1 MAKRS
6 ETSKLKSKLNKKVK
20 IEKSNNFYIYG
31 IFQDGQCLYIG
42 QTTNF
47 ERRKEEHIKELMYNK
62 HENKSLQK
70 YYNKKPQIEVKQL
83 LEIPTTN
90 TLIIFF
96 IEGLMNSIFKPK
108 ANKIVMM
115 QGRSRIVLQR
125 VDENLAN
132 LLVKTVVEYYGGKFS
147 L

>member
-1 MAKRS
+1 MS
-6 ETSKLKSKLNKKVK
+6 LTSKTKRKLNKSAKL
-20 IEKSNNFYIYG
+20 EKSENFYIYG

-47 ERRKEEHIKELMYNK
+47 ERRREEHIKELMYNK

-70 YYNKKPQIEVKQL
+70 YYNKKPQVEVKQL

-96 IEGLMNSIFKPK
+96 VEGLMNSIFKPK

-115 QGRSRIVLQR
+115 QGKMRIVLQR
-125 VDENLAN
+125 TDENLAK
-132 LLVKTVVEYYGGKFS
+132 LLVKTIVEYYGGEFN

>member
-6 ETSKLKSKLNKKVK
+6 ETSKLKSKLNKKAV
-20 IEKSNNFYIYG
+20 IEKSDSFYIYG
-31 IFQDGQCLYIG
+31 IFQDNQCLYIG

-70 YYNKKPQIEVKQL
+70 YYNKKPQIEVRQL
-83 LEIPTTN
+83 LEVPTTN

-96 IEGLMNSIFKPK
+96 VEGLVNSIFKPK
-108 ANKIVMM
+108 ANKIVIM

-125 VDENLAN
+125 VDENLAK
-132 LLVKTVVEYYGGKFS
+132 LLVKTIVEYYNGQS
-147 L
+147 NL

>member
-6 ETSKLKSKLNKKVK
+6 ETSKLKSKLNKKAV
-20 IEKSNNFYIYG
+20 IEKSDSFYIYG
-31 IFQDGQCLYIG
+31 IFQDNQCLYIG

-70 YYNKKPQIEVKQL
+70 YYNKKPQIEVRQL
-83 LEIPTTN
+83 LEVPTTN

-96 IEGLMNSIFKPK
+96 VEGLVNSIFKPK

-125 VDENLAN
+125 VDENLAK
-132 LLVKTVVEYYGGKFS
+132 LLVKTIVEYYNGQS
-147 L
+147 NL